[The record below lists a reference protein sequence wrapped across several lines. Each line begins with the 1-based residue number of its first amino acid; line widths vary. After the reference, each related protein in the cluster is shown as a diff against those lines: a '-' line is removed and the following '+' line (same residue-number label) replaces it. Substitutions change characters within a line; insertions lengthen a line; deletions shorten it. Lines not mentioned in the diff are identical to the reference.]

1 MFIMVFVLCCGNINA
16 VKKLWS
22 CELSNLV
29 FSLNTTMP
37 VFLMMV
43 LGFFLHQVH
52 IIDDG
57 FASKLNKFVFSIT
70 LPVMLFHQLGS
81 TNFVDAWDSRFV
93 LFCFTVTAVTIA
105 LVWFLSFGIH
115 SLPERGEFVQAAYRS
130 SAAIL
135 GIAYMQNM
143 YGDASMAPLMIIG
156 SVPLY
161 NIIAVVVLTLT
172 AENELSNDRDR
183 LFKKTVFSI
192 LKNPIILGI
201 VFGLLWSLSGLRF
214 PHILDKTL
222 QDIGSVSTP
231 LGLLAMGAS
240 VELNKVR
247 GSMKNSLIAVFIK
260 LLGCCMLFLPLAVW
274 MGFRGSELIAI
285 LIMLGSPTTVSCY
298 IMARNMGHE
307 GVLTSNSVILATV
320 FSSFSLTLW
329 IWLLRSMGYL

>member
-1 MFIMVFVLCCGNINA
+1 M
-16 VKKLWS
+16 
-22 CELSNLV
+22 SNLV

-260 LLGCCMLFLPLAVW
+260 LFGCCMLFLPLAVW
-274 MGFRGSELIAI
+274 MGFRTDRDSHHAGVTNDGQLLYYGAKYGARRRTYFQFRNSRDGLQFIFSNFMDLAAEIHGLSLIWI
-285 LIMLGSPTTVSCY
+285 SCLQEVHLCCKSKISPKA
-298 IMARNMGHE
+298 MAM
-307 GVLTSNSVILATV
+307 
-320 FSSFSLTLW
+320 
-329 IWLLRSMGYL
+329 

>member
-1 MFIMVFVLCCGNINA
+1 MSNFI
-16 VKKLWS
+16 
-22 CELSNLV
+22 

-43 LGFFLHQVH
+43 LGFFLHQVK
-52 IIDDG
+52 IIDDV
-57 FASKLNKFVFSIT
+57 FAAKLNKFVFSIT

-81 TNFVDAWDSRFV
+81 TDFVDAWDTRFV
-93 LFCFTVTAVTIA
+93 LFCFAVTAVTIA
-105 LVWFLSFGIH
+105 LVWFLSFGIR
-115 SLPERGEFVQAAYRS
+115 SMPERGEFVQAAYRS

-172 AENELSNDRDR
+172 AETIEKDNKDQLVR
-183 LFKKTVFSI
+183 KTIFSI

-201 VFGLLWSLSGLRF
+201 VFGLLWSLSGLSF
-214 PHILDKTL
+214 PRILDKAL
-222 QDIGSVSTP
+222 QDIGGVSTP

-240 VELNKVR
+240 VELNKVS
-247 GSMKNSLIAVFIK
+247 GSLKNSLIAVFIK
-260 LLGCCMLFLPLAVW
+260 LFGCCMLFLPLAAW
-274 MGFRGSELIAI
+274 MGFRGAQMVAI

-320 FSSFSLTLW
+320 LSSFSLTLW

>member
-1 MFIMVFVLCCGNINA
+1 M
-16 VKKLWS
+16 
-22 CELSNLV
+22 SNLV

-143 YGDASMAPLMIIG
+143 YGDASMV
-156 SVPLY
+156 S
-161 NIIAVVVLTLT
+161 
-172 AENELSNDRDR
+172 
-183 LFKKTVFSI
+183 
-192 LKNPIILGI
+192 
-201 VFGLLWSLSGLRF
+201 LL
-214 PHILDKTL
+214 
-222 QDIGSVSTP
+222 
-231 LGLLAMGAS
+231 LL
-240 VELNKVR
+240 
-247 GSMKNSLIAVFIK
+247 
-260 LLGCCMLFLPLAVW
+260 C
-274 MGFRGSELIAI
+274 
-285 LIMLGSPTTVSCY
+285 
-298 IMARNMGHE
+298 
-307 GVLTSNSVILATV
+307 
-320 FSSFSLTLW
+320 
-329 IWLLRSMGYL
+329 

>member
-93 LFCFTVTAVTIA
+93 LFCFTVTAVTI
-105 LVWFLSFGIH
+105 
-115 SLPERGEFVQAAYRS
+115 VQAAYRS

-260 LLGCCMLFLPLAVW
+260 LFGCCMLFLPLAVW

-320 FSSFSLTLW
+320 FSSFS
-329 IWLLRSMGYL
+329 R

>member
-1 MFIMVFVLCCGNINA
+1 M
-16 VKKLWS
+16 
-22 CELSNLV
+22 SNLV

-37 VFLMMV
+37 VFFMMV
-43 LGFFLHQVH
+43 LGFVLHMLN
-52 IIDDG
+52 IIDDV

-70 LPVMLFHQLGS
+70 LPVMLFHQLG
-81 TNFVDAWDSRFV
+81 TTDFMDAWDGRFV
-93 LFCFTVTAVTIA
+93 LFCFVVTAVTIL
-105 LVWFLSFGIH
+105 LVWLISSGIR

-143 YGDASMAPLMIIG
+143 YGDASMAPMMIIG

-172 AENELSNDRDR
+172 SADRETVDRDK
-183 LFKKTVFSI
+183 LYQKTLMSI

-201 VFGLLWSLSGLRF
+201 VFGLLWSLSGLHF
-214 PHILDKTL
+214 PGILDKTL
-222 QDIGSVSTP
+222 QDIGGVSTP

-240 VELNKVR
+240 VELNKV
-247 GSMKNSLIAVFIK
+247 GGAMKNSTIAVFIK
-260 LLGCCMLFLPLAVW
+260 LFGCCILFLPLAVW
-274 MGFRGSELIAI
+274 MGFRGAQLVAI
-285 LIMLGSPTTVSCY
+285 LIMLGSPTTVSSY

-320 FSSFSLTLW
+320 LSSFSLTMW

>member
-1 MFIMVFVLCCGNINA
+1 MRSIIV
-16 VKKLWS
+16 
-22 CELSNLV
+22 SNFV

-43 LGFFLHQVH
+43 LGFFLRR
-52 IIDDG
+52 IGLIDDG
-57 FASKLNKFVFSIT
+57 FASKLNKLVFNIT
-70 LPVMLFHQLGS
+70 LPVLLFHQLG
-81 TNFVDAWDSRFV
+81 TTDFVHAWDSRFV
-93 LFCFTVTAVTIA
+93 LFCFVVTAVTIA
-105 LVWFLSFGIH
+105 LVWFLSSWIK

-161 NIIAVVVLTLT
+161 NILAVIVLTLT
-172 AENELSNDRDR
+172 AETVEPANKDQIFRKTFLS
-183 LFKKTVFSI
+183 I
-192 LKNPIILGI
+192 MKNPIILGV
-201 VFGLLWSLSGLRF
+201 VFGLLWSLSGLEF

-222 QDIGSVSTP
+222 VDIGSVSTP

-240 VELNKVR
+240 VELSKVS
-247 GSMKNSLIAVFIK
+247 GAMKDSLIAVFIK
-260 LLGCCMLFLPLAVW
+260 LFGCCILFLPLAVW
-274 MGFRGSELIAI
+274 MGFRGAQLVAI
-285 LIMLGSPTTVSCY
+285 LIMLGSPTTVSSY

-307 GVLTSNSVILATV
+307 GVLTSNSVILATI
-320 FSSFSLTLW
+320 FSSFSLTMW

>member
-1 MFIMVFVLCCGNINA
+1 MRSIIV
-16 VKKLWS
+16 
-22 CELSNLV
+22 SNFV

-43 LGFFLHQVH
+43 LGFFLRR
-52 IIDDG
+52 IGLIDDG
-57 FASKLNKFVFSIT
+57 FASKLNKLVFNIT
-70 LPVMLFHQLGS
+70 LPVLLFHQLG
-81 TNFVDAWDSRFV
+81 TTDFVHAWDSRFV
-93 LFCFTVTAVTIA
+93 LFCFVVTAVTIA
-105 LVWFLSFGIH
+105 LVWFLSSWIK

-161 NIIAVVVLTLT
+161 NILAVIVLTLT
-172 AENELSNDRDR
+172 AETVEPANKDQIFRKTFLS
-183 LFKKTVFSI
+183 I
-192 LKNPIILGI
+192 MKNPIILGV
-201 VFGLLWSLSGLRF
+201 VFGLLWSLSGLEF

-222 QDIGSVSTP
+222 VDIGSVSTP

-240 VELNKVR
+240 VELSKVS
-247 GSMKNSLIAVFIK
+247 GAMKDSLIAVFIK
-260 LLGCCMLFLPLAVW
+260 LFGCCILFLPLAVW
-274 MGFRGSELIAI
+274 IGFRGAQLVAI
-285 LIMLGSPTTVSCY
+285 LIMLGSPTTVSSY

-307 GVLTSNSVILATV
+307 GVLTSNSVILATI
-320 FSSFSLTLW
+320 FSSFSLTMW

>member
-1 MFIMVFVLCCGNINA
+1 M
-16 VKKLWS
+16 
-22 CELSNLV
+22 SNFV

-43 LGFFLHQVH
+43 LGFFLRR
-52 IIDDG
+52 IGLIDDG
-57 FASKLNKFVFSIT
+57 FASKLNKLVFNIT
-70 LPVMLFHQLGS
+70 LPVLLFHQLG
-81 TNFVDAWDSRFV
+81 TTDFVHAWDSRFV
-93 LFCFTVTAVTIA
+93 LFCFVVTAVTIA
-105 LVWFLSFGIH
+105 LVWFLSSWIK

-161 NIIAVVVLTLT
+161 NILAVIVLTLT
-172 AENELSNDRDR
+172 AETVEPANKDQIFRKTFLS
-183 LFKKTVFSI
+183 I
-192 LKNPIILGI
+192 MKNPIILGV
-201 VFGLLWSLSGLRF
+201 VFGLLWSLSGLEF

-222 QDIGSVSTP
+222 VDIGSVSTP

-240 VELNKVR
+240 VELSKVS
-247 GSMKNSLIAVFIK
+247 GAMKDSLIAVFIK
-260 LLGCCMLFLPLAVW
+260 LFGCCILFLPLAVW
-274 MGFRGSELIAI
+274 IGFRGAQLVAI
-285 LIMLGSPTTVSCY
+285 LIMLGSPTTVSSY

-307 GVLTSNSVILATV
+307 GVLTSNSVILATI
-320 FSSFSLTLW
+320 FSSFSLTMW

>member
-1 MFIMVFVLCCGNINA
+1 M
-16 VKKLWS
+16 
-22 CELSNLV
+22 SNLV

-247 GSMKNSLIAVFIK
+247 GSMKMVLEEGA
-260 LLGCCMLFLPLAVW
+260 LLSCDPMFEII
-274 MGFRGSELIAI
+274 MGKNAEALGDLDRATELYEKAHYMVPSRLYPMVRLMRLQIRQ
-285 LIMLGSPTTVSCY
+285 
-298 IMARNMGHE
+298 AR
-307 GVLTSNSVILATV
+307 A
-320 FSSFSLTLW
+320 
-329 IWLLRSMGYL
+329 

>member
-1 MFIMVFVLCCGNINA
+1 M
-16 VKKLWS
+16 
-22 CELSNLV
+22 SNFV

-43 LGFFLHQVH
+43 LGFFLRR
-52 IIDDG
+52 IGLIDDG
-57 FASKLNKFVFSIT
+57 FASKLNKLVFNIT
-70 LPVMLFHQLGS
+70 LPVLLFHQLG
-81 TNFVDAWDSRFV
+81 TTDFVHAWDSRFV
-93 LFCFTVTAVTIA
+93 LFCFVVTAVTIA
-105 LVWFLSFGIH
+105 LVWFLSSWIK

-161 NIIAVVVLTLT
+161 NILAVIVLTLT
-172 AENELSNDRDR
+172 AETVEPANKDQIFRKTFLS
-183 LFKKTVFSI
+183 I
-192 LKNPIILGI
+192 MKNPIILGV
-201 VFGLLWSLSGLRF
+201 VFGLLWSLSGLEF

-222 QDIGSVSTP
+222 VDIGSVSTP

-240 VELNKVR
+240 VELSKVS
-247 GSMKNSLIAVFIK
+247 GAMKDSLIAVFIK
-260 LLGCCMLFLPLAVW
+260 LFGCCILFLPLAVW
-274 MGFRGSELIAI
+274 MGFRGAQLVAI
-285 LIMLGSPTTVSCY
+285 LIMLGSPTTVSSY

-307 GVLTSNSVILATV
+307 GVLTSNSVILATI
-320 FSSFSLTLW
+320 FSSFSLTMW